1 LHTLRAQF
9 FPSGAFHPR
18 FSFVRA
24 GEGLHS
30 IGVRER
36 RANAREC
43 PGEIPG
49 VFCRASRDFAVI
61 CAVFVRAALTRD
73 NAKNPDLQGIVWS
86 EWQDLNLRP
95 PRPERGTLR
104 TSYSAYPLAYFADPR
119 ALTAAACRA
128 SLVLPRNKRSKG
140 AVKWNVNDEI
150 FSMSYLVQLGGFEP
164 PTS

>member
-61 CAVFVRAALTRD
+61 CAVFVRAAMTRD
-73 NAKNPDLQGIVWS
+73 NAKSPDLQGIVWS

-95 PRPERGTLR
+95 PRPERDGE
-104 TSYSAYPLAYFADPR
+104 SPSP
-119 ALTAAACRA
+119 
-128 SLVLPRNKRSKG
+128 
-140 AVKWNVNDEI
+140 
-150 FSMSYLVQLGGFEP
+150 FSMGNYRRNRVVYVAIMLHGVADSH
-164 PTS
+164 